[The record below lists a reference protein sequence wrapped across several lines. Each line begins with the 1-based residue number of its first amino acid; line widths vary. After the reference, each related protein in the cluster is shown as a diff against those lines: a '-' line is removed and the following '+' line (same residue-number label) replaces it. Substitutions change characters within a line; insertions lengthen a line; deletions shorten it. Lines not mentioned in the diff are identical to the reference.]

1 MWNRKID
8 LLVQSFIGDEMPP
21 TDFYKTKQNMHYYCI
36 TYMQLSLCRH
46 DIRSPVIT
54 ATYM

>member
-1 MWNRKID
+1 MCNRKTD

-36 TYMQLSLCRH
+36 TYMQLMLQPYVAM
-46 DIRSPVIT
+46 IFGLQL
-54 ATYM
+54 